1 MGLAERKISFLHQF
15 FGVQNKEVVH
25 KSEQLLHSL
34 EGNLSGQNPIS
45 VEDLLARIA
54 EAEAEAEADATAGR
68 VMDSQSLRNQIKER

>member
-15 FGVQNKEVVH
+15 LGVQNKEVVH

-54 EAEAEAEADATAGR
+54 EAEADATAGR
-68 VMDSQSLRNQIKER
+68 VMDSQSLRNQIKEW